1 MRARRSLTPALA
13 RGHPLLAARH
23 GCRWH
28 AAAHKNSPPHI
39 HLPWRLK
46 GPATLP
52 RAWAG
57 KRLLNGVGLA
67 IVIDDVC
74 VLDRSDMAL
83 EAISAD
89 DAADACGADLL
100 QGDCDCDYE
109 GEGESEGEGE
119 GDESVAADFD
129 GDDME
134 E

>member
-1 MRARRSLTPALA
+1 M
-13 RGHPLLAARH
+13 
-23 GCRWH
+23 
-28 AAAHKNSPPHI
+28 
-39 HLPWRLK
+39 
-46 GPATLP
+46 
-52 RAWAG
+52 
-57 KRLLNGVGLA
+57 
-67 IVIDDVC
+67 
-74 VLDRSDMAL
+74 LDRSDMAL